1 MFEGKGTLPETGV
14 RGKCRHT
21 HHHALFPTGLPDCRP
36 RAIYSS
42 TTTLDRGWDKR
53 LLWSIPQASALKIL
67 MWGADTNKQHTHITL
82 ERNSQHR
89 LLLHSEL
96 LIYFSLLPSQTGGK
110 PLTRKTDT
118 KIDPKKQKGIKVVT
132 PWGQKSDKARQCS
145 PPLQTLQLTL

>member
-1 MFEGKGTLPETGV
+1 MQTYSSPRPLPHWAPRLQATG
-14 RGKCRHT
+14 HLLLY
-21 HHHALFPTGLPDCRP
+21 HHPGQRLGQASSLKHPTGF
-36 RAIYSS
+36 SS
-42 TTTLDRGWDKR
+42 KDTDVR
-53 LLWSIPQASALKIL
+53 
-67 MWGADTNKQHTHITL
+67 ADTNKQHTHITL

-96 LIYFSLLPSQTGGK
+96 LIHFSLLPSQTGGK

-118 KIDPKKQKGIKVVT
+118 KIDPKKQKGIKAVT